1 MEGPNAPGECGDM
14 AVLRRQLHSFIVL
27 LLLVPSFYC
36 KRHLKPVSDAE
47 ATKYLSNYGYVSTS
61 NVLQSAPRSEVGLDR
76 EELFSSLKT
85 AIRKFQEFAGLRQTG
100 ELDDTTKRKMAEP
113 RCGVTD
119 VLAIT
124 SGRGAA
130 FKWNK
135 NDLTYSI
142 ESYSLDLPQD
152 DIRLSLTF
160 VYFVLR
166 AMAQAFNMWSQVTPL
181 NFKQV
186 PTRGDIRIRF
196 ATRSHGDPWPFD
208 GTGRVLAHATMPP
221 TGMLHFDDDENWVYM
236 DPKKISEYDYMDLL
250 AVAVHESGHTLGL
263 EHSRDESSIMAPFY
277 QETVDAHG
285 NYKMPKLNSDDITKI
300 QDIYGPRR
308 GALPNNDDVDSG
320 PPRRSSPG
328 DSGRGSSRGGGGLF
342 DRIKSFFGFGD
353 SHSSSADRNRGDS
366 NANSHS
372 SVPVDPGSF
381 SSGSGSFF
389 HSGSADSGRDSDSSF
404 DSTECPKDADGVTTI
419 DGITYLFSGSK
430 VYEISGERV
439 GKVHSLKQLFP
450 NSPAYV
456 QGVLTVPYSGVI
468 LLFQHRQVYAYTRDR
483 LRGNFRLD
491 SRYPKRLPSDVTFN
505 PMGAFVWIDGRE
517 VLVNAPDEEHFRT
530 TMMSTPDRQGD
541 LHPVIREE
549 GGGGLFDRIKSFFG
563 FGDSHSSS
571 ADRNRGDSNANSH
584 SSVPVD
590 PGSFS
595 SGSGSFFHS
604 GSADSGR
611 DSDSSF
617 DSTECP
623 KDADGVTTID
633 GITYLFSGSKVYE
646 ISGERVGKVHSLKQ
660 LFPNSPAYVQG
671 VLTVP
676 YSGVI
681 LLFQHRQVYAYT
693 RDRLRGNF
701 RLDSRYPKRLPSD
714 VTFNPMGAFV
724 WIDGREVLVNA
735 HDFAIYD
742 DNWNKVTLQ
751 NKLSNYFDNLP
762 NEPLRGAVI
771 NGNLV
776 TFFANDNVYK
786 YDVKK
791 RHVIGGAIP
800 LRSYLHC

>member
-1 MEGPNAPGECGDM
+1 M

-85 AIRKFQEFAGLRQTG
+85 AISGGKLGNDSFSYRKFQEFAGLRQTG

-208 GTGRVLAHATMPP
+208 GPGRVLAHATMPP

-468 LLFQHRQVYAYTRDR
+468 LLFQHRQVYAY
-483 LRGNFRLD
+483 
-491 SRYPKRLPSDVTFN
+491 
-505 PMGAFVWIDGRE
+505 I
-517 VLVNAPDEEHFRT
+517 
-530 TMMSTPDRQGD
+530 
-541 LHPVIREE
+541 
-549 GGGGLFDRIKSFFG
+549 
-563 FGDSHSSS
+563 
-571 ADRNRGDSNANSH
+571 
-584 SSVPVD
+584 
-590 PGSFS
+590 
-595 SGSGSFFHS
+595 
-604 GSADSGR
+604 
-611 DSDSSF
+611 
-617 DSTECP
+617 
-623 KDADGVTTID
+623 
-633 GITYLFSGSKVYE
+633 
-646 ISGERVGKVHSLKQ
+646 
-660 LFPNSPAYVQG
+660 
-671 VLTVP
+671 
-676 YSGVI
+676 
-681 LLFQHRQVYAYT
+681 